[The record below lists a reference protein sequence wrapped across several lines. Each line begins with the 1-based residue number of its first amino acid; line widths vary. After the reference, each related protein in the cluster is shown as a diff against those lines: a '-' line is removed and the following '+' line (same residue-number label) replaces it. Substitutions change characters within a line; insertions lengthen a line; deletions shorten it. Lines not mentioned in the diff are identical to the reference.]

1 MMEIFADY
9 HTHTVFSH
17 GKGTIEDNV
26 KAAIQ
31 KGLKEIAITDHG
43 PRHIFFGIRSRNY
56 RKIRDEI
63 DRVNDKFP
71 DIKVLMGVEANLI
84 SLNGDI
90 DVDDELLKY
99 IDILLMGY
107 HTGVSPFDF
116 YNLVNLFGKNAASK
130 YFISLKPVVR
140 EQNTDAMIKA
150 INKYDINI
158 ITHPGAKVDID
169 TKRLAL
175 AAKARGTALEINSSH
190 GYMTVEYV
198 KIAKSVGAKF
208 VIDSDAHT
216 PSRVGDFARGIEIAK
231 KAGLTTNDII
241 NAKE

>member
-63 DRVNDKFP
+63 DRMNDKFP